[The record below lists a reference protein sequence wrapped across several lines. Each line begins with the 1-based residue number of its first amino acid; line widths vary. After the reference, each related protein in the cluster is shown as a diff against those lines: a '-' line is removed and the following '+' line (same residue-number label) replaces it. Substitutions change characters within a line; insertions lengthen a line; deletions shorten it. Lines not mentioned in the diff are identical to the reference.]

1 MNRSAQCNLFSAA
14 VAAVLGAAFTCIGCD
29 SQQTTAARAN
39 ATEPLPV
46 GTTHT
51 AQEDDV
57 IAPLYSH
64 DDVQPSAGSNARTSL
79 AAVGTSKPSPAPKTE
94 DAAKPAA
101 AADRAEQSPDAEETT
116 EKAATAV
123 PERRTSMPQRRGS
136 NATVVKGGVR
146 KALPVSQAAAPLF
159 GKWTIDPER
168 SSKGFVNADALLF
181 LADGRMRIWRG
192 GAPEDGRWTWDSS
205 EGIKTGGFDGV
216 PFVLGDF
223 DQAAGEII
231 ITRRSDGESQ
241 TLILQPDRL
250 FVAPPPVTT
259 GAQAPTRGAAGR

>member
-1 MNRSAQCNLFSAA
+1 MNGSAQSILFGAA
-14 VAAVLGAAFTCIGCD
+14 LAAVLSAAFTCIGCD
-29 SQQTTAARAN
+29 TQQTNAARAN

-46 GTTHT
+46 GTTQT
-51 AQEDDV
+51 AHEDDV
-57 IAPLYSH
+57 IAPLYRH
-64 DDVQPSAGSNARTSL
+64 DDVQTSTGSNARTSL
-79 AAVGTSKPSPAPKTE
+79 SSAAANKPSPAPTTE
-94 DAAKPAA
+94 DAAKTEAS
-101 AADRAEQSPDAEETT
+101 ADRAEQSPDTEETT
-116 EKAATAV
+116 QTSPTTD

-136 NATVVKGGVR
+136 NSTVVKGGVR

-159 GKWTIDPER
+159 GKWTIDAER

-216 PFVLGDF
+216 PFLLGDF

-231 ITRRSDGESQ
+231 ISRRSDGETQ

-259 GAQAPTRGAAGR
+259 GAQTPTRSAADK